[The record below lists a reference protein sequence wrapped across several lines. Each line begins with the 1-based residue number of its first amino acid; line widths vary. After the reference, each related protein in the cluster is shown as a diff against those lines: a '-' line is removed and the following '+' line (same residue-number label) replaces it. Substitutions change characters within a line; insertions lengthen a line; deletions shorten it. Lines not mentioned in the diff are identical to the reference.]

1 MHILQLTPNPTA
13 TAGAGWWWPR
23 LAPCRN
29 THQGCWGEVSGGMG
43 ECHKHVLPLKQPPP
57 RQGDF
62 GLALLRKSLFQHCS
76 QPDLP
81 VINAAVAPEKETR
94 PRVPAAAE
102 EQQPPPGSPAA
113 NIWRWDWREQRGSA
127 GSGAMAEA
135 ARRPLGCSKPKC
147 RPEKSLRGSLNPPLL
162 LRHGECPRAT
172 IPFASGPRGSPCAPG
187 AAAPSGADL
196 SSAGVTRTKRRPQP
210 APLPTGRRWCWRWSP
225 SSRLPFLQEANRS
238 RCRERSNALLEKQ
251 F

>member
-13 TAGAGWWWPR
+13 AAGAGWWWPR
-23 LAPCRN
+23 LAPCRD
-29 THQGCWGEVSGGMG
+29 THQGCRGEVSGGMG

-62 GLALLRKSLFQHCS
+62 GLALLRKSLFQHCP

-127 GSGAMAEA
+127 GSGAMAAA

-147 RPEKSLRGSLNPPLL
+147 RPEKSLRGSLNPPLP
-162 LRHGECPRAT
+162 LRHGERPSAT
-172 IPFASGPRGSPCAPG
+172 VPFAKGLPACSGSCCPEWRGPELCGGHQDEEETTTCPSPHWKEMVLVLESKLQVA
-187 AAAPSGADL
+187 L
-196 SSAGVTRTKRRPQP
+196 SAG
-210 APLPTGRRWCWRWSP
+210 S
-225 SSRLPFLQEANRS
+225 
-238 RCRERSNALLEKQ
+238 
-251 F
+251 